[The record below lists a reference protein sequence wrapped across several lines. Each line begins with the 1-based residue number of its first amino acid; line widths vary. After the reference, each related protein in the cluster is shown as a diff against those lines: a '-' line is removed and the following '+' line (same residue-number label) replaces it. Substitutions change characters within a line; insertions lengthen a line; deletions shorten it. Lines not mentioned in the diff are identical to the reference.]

1 MIAIST
7 TGQRSPGNAREGSD
21 LAVEGGTGGAE
32 GARDG
37 LDFGAGVTD
46 GVGLALTGSGLLLGD
61 GLAVGSTY
69 APP

>member
-7 TGQRSPGNAREGSD
+7 TGQRTAGEGSD
-21 LAVEGGTGGAE
+21 LAVAGSAGGAE
-32 GARDG
+32 GARDE
-37 LDFGAGVTD
+37 LDSGAGVT
-46 GVGLALTGSGLLLGD
+46 GGAGLALTGSGFLLGG